1 MREGTKQQHGE
12 IINPLELLREFF
24 VAGKKVR
31 AEGNEVIFDDV
42 ALQRTQPCGMYTKK
56 REYYDLGSLLYFME
70 SGQGEQYTFLKT
82 KELGYAYV
90 QVTEKESIRSYL
102 LGEVAT
108 HDSLVPDP
116 PLARISR
123 KRARGESKV
132 MFHAVPQETEN
143 ADPDGEGEDFSL
155 ELQALER
162 PIGSRKSMMRLVG
175 RDFHQESALKF
186 VRQELAVSERESNEK
201 SVRQKREP
209 LRLVP
214 TMRPS
219 LLAEL
224 QRTGRDGESIRPYII
239 VPRNSAALINLLN
252 VKEFLQEKQFKEA
265 HGDIFSAQPVEVQ
278 VPINGTQMT
287 FRVVDNTLDF
297 KKRDWQ
303 LTVAA
308 FVDGSQW
315 QFKGWPFATIADLFA
330 TIKGFYVS
338 YDQSMTPRYTHNAA
352 GERYSAAAKP
362 KVGVV
367 DMDPYPV
374 VKYLLKRTSASR
386 HTDGLIAYQF
396 WKEITRF
403 LSEPR
408 KPRFTSESRL

>member
-1 MREGTKQQHGE
+1 MREGTKQQRHGE

-24 VAGKKVR
+24 AEGKKVR
-31 AEGNEVIFDDV
+31 QEGNEVIFDDV
-42 ALQRTQPCGMYTKK
+42 ALQRTQPCGMYTRK
-56 REYYDLGSLLYFME
+56 RDMYDLGSLLYFLE
-70 SGQGEQYTFLKT
+70 QGLNSAEYTFAKT
-82 KELGYAYV
+82 KGFGHMYV
-90 QVTEKESIRSYL
+90 SVIEKDTLRAYL

-116 PLARISR
+116 PLARVSR
-123 KRARGESKV
+123 KRAHGESDV
-132 MFHAVPQETEN
+132 LYHAVPQETEN
-143 ADPDGEGEDFSL
+143 ADPDLVGDDFSR

-162 PIGSRKSMMRLVG
+162 PLGSRKSVMRLVG

-186 VRQELAVSERESNEK
+186 VRQELAGRESKEL
-201 SVRQKREP
+201 SIRQP
-209 LRLVP
+209 LRAVP
-214 TMRPS
+214 TMRPT

-224 QRTGRDGESIRPYII
+224 QRGKEGEPIRPYII

-252 VKEFLQEKQFKEA
+252 VREFLQEQSFKEA
-265 HGDIFSAQPVEVQ
+265 RGDIFAAPPVEVQ

-287 FRVVDNTLDF
+287 FRVVDNTLNF

-303 LTVAA
+303 QTVAV
-308 FVDGSQW
+308 FVDGSRW
-315 QFKGWPFATIADLFA
+315 QFNGWPFATIADLFT

-338 YDQSMTPRYTHNAA
+338 YDQSATPRYTHNAA

-367 DMDPYPV
+367 DMDPFPV

-408 KPRFTSESRL
+408 KARFTNEAHL